1 MDSEVSG
8 PFEASLESLAVQAQK
23 QAAAVRGAVERVGEL
38 TVSAAF
44 GDGLVRVEVGAQ
56 CELRSVHLGAGVYDQ
71 MSAGQ
76 LAKVITGLAKDAAA
90 EVAGRAQ
97 EIMAPV
103 LPGGLAAGRSW
114 WEWLPDA
121 PPPGETG

>member
-1 MDSEVSG
+1 
-8 PFEASLESLAVQAQK
+8 
-23 QAAAVRGAVERVGEL
+23 
-38 TVSAAF
+38 
-44 GDGLVRVEVGAQ
+44 
-56 CELRSVHLGAGVYDQ
+56 

-103 LPGGLAAGRSW
+103 LPGGLAAGRNW
-114 WEWLPDA
+114 WEWLPDTA
-121 PPPGETG
+121 PPGDAG